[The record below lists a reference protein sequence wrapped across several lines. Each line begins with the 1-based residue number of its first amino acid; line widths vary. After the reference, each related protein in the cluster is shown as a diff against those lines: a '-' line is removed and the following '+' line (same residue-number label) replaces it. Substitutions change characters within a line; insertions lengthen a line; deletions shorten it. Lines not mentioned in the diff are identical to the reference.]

1 MIKPIL
7 ELEMTK
13 IKLITFD
20 LDDTL
25 WDNGPTITN
34 AELQTRKWI
43 EERVGEVEWGNFE
56 DFIELRNV
64 LIKSDSSIAWDISKL
79 RKEIFKIKI
88 NHLVP
93 PSEANI
99 LANDAF
105 NFFINKRHEVQL
117 FDGVAK
123 ALFAL
128 SRKYTLAVLTN
139 GNANIFRFEEIFPES
154 SKFREELI
162 PKSWLLP
169 KEIPLEIEPFLF
181 NSFPPKISSTEK
193 KF

>member
-1 MIKPIL
+1 
-7 ELEMTK
+7 MTK

-34 AELQTRKWI
+34 AEIQTRKWI

-64 LIKSDSSIAWDISKL
+64 LIKSDPSIAWDISKL

-93 PSEANI
+93 PSEANVI
-99 LANDAF
+99 ANDAF
-105 NFFINKRHEVQL
+105 DFFINKRHEVQL
-117 FDGVAK
+117 FDGVAE

-128 SRKYTLAVLTN
+128 SKKYTLAVLTN
-139 GNANIFRFEEIFPES
+139 GNANIFRFEIGKYF
-154 SKFREELI
+154 KF
-162 PKSWLLP
+162 S
-169 KEIPLEIEPFLF
+169 
-181 NSFPPKISSTEK
+181 ISSLEAQNIKPHSAHFAIPVHQADNTHIADVPHLSTHQTNDALAAH
-193 KF
+193 

>member
-1 MIKPIL
+1 
-7 ELEMTK
+7 MTK

-20 LDDTL
+20 LDDTRG
-25 WDNGPTITN
+25 DNGHTITN

-99 LANDAF
+99 CL
-105 NFFINKRHEVQL
+105 L
-117 FDGVAK
+117 
-123 ALFAL
+123 
-128 SRKYTLAVLTN
+128 YTSPSP
-139 GNANIFRFEEIFPES
+139 RDS
-154 SKFREELI
+154 
-162 PKSWLLP
+162 
-169 KEIPLEIEPFLF
+169 
-181 NSFPPKISSTEK
+181 
-193 KF
+193 